1 MLCMEVV
8 ESQEPKGEEGGLV
21 LCTNAFGLGY
31 HIFRVS
37 LQADVLQ
44 ESWGCSTMLQHPNYC
59 QDPVVALCSQ

>member
-8 ESQEPKGEEGGLV
+8 ESQEPKGQEGGIV
-21 LCTNAFGLGY
+21 LCTSASGQGC

-44 ESWGCSTMLQHPNYC
+44 ESWGCSTVLQHPDYR
-59 QDPVVALCSQ
+59 PVIALGSQ